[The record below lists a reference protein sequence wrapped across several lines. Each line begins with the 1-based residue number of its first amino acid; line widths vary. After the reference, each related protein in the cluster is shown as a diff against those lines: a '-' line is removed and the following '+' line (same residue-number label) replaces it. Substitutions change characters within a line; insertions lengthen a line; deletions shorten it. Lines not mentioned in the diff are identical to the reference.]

1 MDLAKC
7 WAGQTGQFVY
17 NATGDGSQMANAN
30 FSFWWAWNHRVLSAE
45 EAAQLYA
52 NPWAM
57 FGPVSQTP
65 PAATQPAK

>member
-1 MDLAKC
+1 
-7 WAGQTGQFVY
+7 
-17 NATGDGSQMANAN
+17 MANAN